1 MSLLMLMENNYF
13 PPYGFARMAH
23 MRIICLSDVNHKV
36 AVTKLSIIFIYI
48 KQVSIILLFD

>member
-36 AVTKLSIIFIYI
+36 AVTILSIIFIYI